1 MDAVLTIVGAAII
14 VIGLRDMFHT
24 LLHPSGR
31 GSLSRRVL
39 AATWSVVKPFRRRLG
54 SVAGA
59 AGMLLVVL
67 LWVVLQGL
75 GWALIYLPH
84 LPAEFTYAPGLDA
97 DDYAPFAESLYVS
110 FVALTTLG
118 FGDVLAVTSWI
129 RLVAPIQAL
138 TGFALLTAAMTWF
151 SQIYPPLSRRRALS
165 LQLDGLADADY
176 ASSVR
181 EIDAASL
188 SRLLDSVA
196 GKAAEV
202 RVDFGQ
208 HSEGYY
214 FREETPALALAR
226 QLPYALE
233 LRDAGLAR
241 EEPAVRLSAE
251 QLAGVLDQL
260 ADTLQSQYRLRGE
273 DVRAVFAS
281 FADDHRHEPRV

>member
-1 MDAVLTIVGAAII
+1 MDAVLTIVGVAII
-14 VIGLRDMFHT
+14 AIGLWDMFHT

-31 GSLSRRVL
+31 GALSRRLL
-39 AATWSVVKPFRRRLG
+39 AATWALTKPFRRRLG

-84 LPAEFTYAPGLDA
+84 MPAEFTYSPGLDA

-110 FVALTTLG
+110 FVTLTTLG

-129 RLVAPIQAL
+129 RLVAPLEAL

-165 LQLDGLADADY
+165 LQLDGLAEAGY
-176 ASSVR
+176 AEAVP
-181 EIDAASL
+181 ELDVGSL
-188 SRLLDSVA
+188 SRVLDSVA

-202 RVDFGQ
+202 RVDFAQ
-208 HSEGYY
+208 HSEGFY

-233 LRDAGLAR
+233 LKDAALVR
-241 EEPAVRLSAE
+241 QEPVVRLSAQ
-251 QLAGVLDQL
+251 QLARVLDQL
-260 ADTLQSQYRLRGE
+260 AETLRSQYRLRG
-273 DVRAVFAS
+273 DDARAVFAA
-281 FADDHRHEPRV
+281 FATDHRHEARA